1 MSETTPA
8 EPAPAPVAAVIED
21 AGPCRKRLKITVPAD
36 RVRDEV
42 DRAFLDVIRHARVPG
57 FRPGHLP
64 RKVAEMRY
72 GAEVR
77 DEVKGNLLEKAFGEV
92 VEREG
97 LDPIGAPDLKGA
109 EEALDPAKP
118 FEFEVTLEIRPKVEI
133 PDLKTVSVKRVPAKV
148 EESDVEQAIEGFR
161 LDRAELRPAEDGLVA
176 VRDVIVLDAAVIV
189 DGAEAVSAEN
199 VQVRHPSDV
208 VAGVSVPG
216 FSTAV
221 LGKKSGDAVS
231 LPVTLPPHFRD
242 PKHAGKPAE
251 LRVTV
256 RDVKRFHMP
265 TLDEEFAKSLDFESL
280 DELRA
285 EARKFVTREKE
296 AEAEKRLDAA
306 ILDAILEKAPI
317 PLPEGIVQREIGQ
330 VLQRYQADLHLQG
343 APEAAIE
350 AKLAEIQG
358 DAKEHVER
366 EFRVSFLVDSL
377 AKKKGVFVTESE
389 VAEQVGLMAARYR
402 RPLAEMRAYLEQRDL
417 MAPMRSRLR
426 ERKVL
431 EALRKEVRI
440 DS

>member
-1 MSETTPA
+1 MSEPTATTPA
-8 EPAPAPVAAVIED
+8 PIAAVVED
-21 AGPCRKRLKITVPAD
+21 AGPCRKRLKITVPAE
-36 RVRDEV
+36 RVREEV

-97 LDPIGAPDLKGA
+97 LSPIGAPDLKGA
-109 EEALDPAKP
+109 EEALDPEKP
-118 FEFEVTLEIRPKVEI
+118 FEFEVTLEVRPEFDI
-133 PDLKTVSVKRVPAKV
+133 PDLKSVSVRRVPAKV
-148 EESDVEQAIEGFR
+148 EESDVDQAVEGFR
-161 LDRAELRPAEDGLVA
+161 LDRAELRPAEDGAVA
-176 VRDVIVLDAAVIV
+176 VRDVIVLDAAVLV
-189 DGAEAVSAEN
+189 EGAEVVSAEN

-208 VAGVSVPG
+208 VAGIQVPG

-221 LGKKSGDAVS
+221 LGKKSGEAVS
-231 LPVTLPPHFRD
+231 MPVTLPPHFRD
-242 PKHAGKPAE
+242 PKHAGKAAE

-265 TLDEEFAKSLDFESL
+265 DLDEAFAKSLDFDSV
-280 DELRA
+280 DELRS
-285 EARKFVTREKE
+285 EARKFVAREKE
-296 AEAEKRLDAA
+296 AEAEKALDAA

-317 PLPEGIVQREIGQ
+317 PLPEGIVHREIGQ
-330 VLQRYQADLHLQG
+330 VLQRYRADLHMQG
-343 APEAAIE
+343 APEEAIE

-366 EFRVSFLVDSL
+366 EFRVSFLVDAL
-377 AKKKGVFVTESE
+377 AKRKGIFVTEGE

-402 RPLAEMRAYLEQRDL
+402 RPPEEMRRYLEQRDL

-431 EALRKEVRI
+431 DGLRKEVRI
-440 DS
+440 ES